1 MQLRQSM
8 RRAAKMRLALAG
20 ASGSGKTYSSLL
32 LAVWHDGS
40 SDT

>member
-20 ASGSGKTYSSLL
+20 ASGSRPIRRSLSL
-32 LAVWHDGS
+32 
-40 SDT
+40 TE